1 MASGKGGG
9 RSRVTADDVAREAG
23 VSISA
28 VSRVFTP
35 GASASS
41 KMRAKV
47 LAASERLDYMPNA
60 MARSLM
66 TNRTNLIGIIMANFK
81 NPVYLSILDSF
92 THAIQQRGLRSLLF
106 NVSHGDDL
114 EGSVRQIMEY
124 SIDGLIVSAASMSPL
139 LSEQCR
145 RRDIPLVVFARHPRN
160 VKANVVTADNIAGGR
175 MAARLL
181 IERGYRRMA
190 YIGGPETIST
200 SRDRGLGFDQAL
212 EEAGLAPA
220 MRVNAADYGYDEGH
234 EAVDRLFAGGD
245 RPEAIFC
252 VNDIL
257 AMGVMDALRYDFG
270 LKIPDDIAVVGF
282 DDIHLAG
289 TKPYQLTTIRQPID
303 AMVRESIDIL
313 TDQPGKG
320 DEAPVTRMLPCTVV
334 ERGTVRKSGTT

>member
-1 MASGKGGG
+1 MADGKLSG

-145 RRDIPLVVFARHPRN
+145 RRGIPLVVFARHPRN
-160 VKANVVTADNIAGGR
+160 VKANVVTADNAAGGR

-181 IERGYRRMA
+181 IDRGYRRMA
-190 YIGGPETIST
+190 YIGGPETVST
-200 SRDRGLGFDQAL
+200 SRDRGLGFDRAL
-212 EEAGLAPA
+212 DEAGLGPA
-220 MRVNAADYGYDEGH
+220 RRINATDYGYDEGY
-234 EAVDRLFAGGD
+234 EAAARLLNQDG

-252 VNDIL
+252 ANDIL
-257 AMGVMDALRYDFG
+257 AMGAIDAARYDFG
-270 LKIPDDIAVVGF
+270 LHVPDDLAIVGF
-282 DDIHLAG
+282 DDIDLAA
-289 TKPYQLTTIRQPID
+289 TRPYRLTTIRQPMD

-313 TDQPGKG
+313 TRQIDGHDDG
-320 DEAPVTRMLPCTVV
+320 PVTRILACTVV
-334 ERGTVRKSGTT
+334 ERETVRAG

>member
-1 MASGKGGG
+1 MPVRKASG

-47 LAASERLDYMPNA
+47 MAASERLDYMPNV

-145 RRDIPLVVFARHPRN
+145 RRGIPLVVFARHPRN
-160 VKANVVTADNIAGGR
+160 VKANVVTADNVAGGR

-181 IERGYRRMA
+181 IDRGDRRAA
-190 YIGGPETIST
+190 YIAGPETIST

-212 EEAGLAPA
+212 EEAGLEPA
-220 MRVNAADYGYDEGH
+220 IRVNAADYGYDEGY
-234 EAVDRLFAGGD
+234 EAVGRLLNRDD

-252 VNDIL
+252 ANDIL
-257 AMGVMDALRYDFG
+257 AMGALDAARYDFG
-270 LKIPDDIAVVGF
+270 LEIPEDLAIIGF
-282 DDIHLAG
+282 DGIDLAG
-289 TKPYQLTTIRQPID
+289 ARPYRLTTIRQPMET
-303 AMVRESIDIL
+303 MVRESIDVL
-313 TDQPGKG
+313 TRQIDGHDDG
-320 DEAPVTRMLPCTVV
+320 PVTRMLPCTVV
-334 ERGTVRKSGTT
+334 ERDTVRRS

>member
-1 MASGKGGG
+1 MPDSKASG

-47 LAASERLDYMPNA
+47 LAASERLDYMPNV

-124 SIDGLIVSAASMSPL
+124 SIDGLIVSAASMSPM

-145 RRDIPLVVFARHPRN
+145 RRGIPLVVFARHPRN
-160 VKANVVTADNIAGGR
+160 VKANVVTADNVAGGR

-181 IERGYRRMA
+181 IDRGYKKMA
-190 YIGGPETIST
+190 YIGGPETVST
-200 SRDRGLGFDQAL
+200 SRDRGQGFDQAL

-220 MRVNAADYGYDEGH
+220 RRINASDYGYDEGC
-234 EAVDRLFAGGD
+234 EAVTRLFNRDD
-245 RPEAIFC
+245 RPDAIFC
-252 VNDIL
+252 ANDIM
-257 AMGVMDALRYDFG
+257 AMGAIDVARYDFG
-270 LKIPDDIAVVGF
+270 LKVPDELAVVGF
-282 DDIHLAG
+282 DGINLAG
-289 TKPYQLTTIRQPID
+289 AKPYRLTTIRQPMD

-313 TDQPGKG
+313 THQIEGHDDG
-320 DEAPVTRMLPCTVV
+320 PVTRILPCTVV
-334 ERGTVRKSGTT
+334 ERDTVRRS